1 MNDIATPM
9 MNFLERVLDVSSQRH
24 KLVVTNMA
32 NVDTPGYRTK
42 DLDFRSELERVSMSG
57 ETPGETTNLAA
68 AHNVAGLVQRPDG
81 NDVNVDR
88 EGLLLAETQ
97 MQFGLGIQLM
107 QREFKNLLLAINEGS
122 KS

>member
-1 MNDIATPM
+1 MSDIATPM

-24 KLVVTNMA
+24 QFVVTNMA

-42 DLDFRSELERVSMSG
+42 DLDFRSELERASMPS
-57 ETPGETTNLAA
+57 ETQDETTSLAV
-68 AHNVAGLVQRPDG
+68 AHNVPGLVQRPDG